1 MIDKDRCDD
10 WYIWSASLCEC
21 KCEKTSD
28 FDEYLDYVKCK
39 CTKRLIDQLVEKC
52 NGDIDG
58 DEMVYNAKLYDYEL
72 NKKVCRP
79 CTQ

>member
-10 WYIWSASLCEC
+10 WYIWNASLCEC

-28 FDEYLDYVKCK
+28 FDEYLDYVNCK
-39 CTKRLIDQLVEKC
+39 CTKRLIDKLVEKC

-58 DEMVYNAKLYDYEL
+58 DEMVYNVWLWIE
-72 NKKVCRP
+72 
-79 CTQ
+79 